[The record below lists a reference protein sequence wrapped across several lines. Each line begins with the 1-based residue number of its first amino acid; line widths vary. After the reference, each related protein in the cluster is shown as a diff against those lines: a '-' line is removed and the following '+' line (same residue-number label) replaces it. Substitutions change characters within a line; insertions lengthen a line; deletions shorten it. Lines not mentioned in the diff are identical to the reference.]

1 MNGGL
6 KMKLNKKR
14 KICVITGYRSDY
26 TKLKSVLTRLRDN
39 ENIELKIVAFGA
51 HVSGDSGNSITNIL
65 EDGFKVSHRCAAP
78 VEGDSPFSMTKSM
91 GLSIIELSSV
101 LEKMEPDLV
110 LLCAD
115 RYEILAAAVC
125 ASVGN
130 LPIAHIQGGELS
142 GTIDETIRHAI
153 TKLSHIHFPS
163 TEQSKNIITQLGED
177 PEYVFNVGCPAI
189 DHIVYI
195 DNVARKDI
203 KNLPDLKGI
212 TLNPE
217 QDYFILIQH
226 SVTTCYEDAGKDMT
240 TTLNAL
246 QKIGIQTLLVYPNP
260 DAGSERVVRAIRK
273 HQNRHQENSV
283 IRDCYKN
290 MSFDSYLNLLKNTSC
305 LVGNSSSGIREAQ
318 VFGTPVV
325 NIGSRQDDRERSL
338 NVIDVPHDESE
349 IIAAV
354 QEQLE
359 HGRYKDGTDLYGNGT
374 AAEQIEKYLT
384 SLSIDNLVQKKF
396 NMS

>member
-1 MNGGL
+1 M
-6 KMKLNKKR
+6 
-14 KICVITGYRSDY
+14 
-26 TKLKSVLTRLRDN
+26 LR
-39 ENIELKIVAFGA
+39 
-51 HVSGDSGNSITNIL
+51 
-65 EDGFKVSHRCAAP
+65 
-78 VEGDSPFSMTKSM
+78 
-91 GLSIIELSSV
+91 
-101 LEKMEPDLV
+101 
-110 LLCAD
+110 
-115 RYEILAAAVC
+115 
-125 ASVGN
+125 
-130 LPIAHIQGGELS
+130 
-142 GTIDETIRHAI
+142 
-153 TKLSHIHFPS
+153 
-163 TEQSKNIITQLGED
+163 
-177 PEYVFNVGCPAI
+177 
-189 DHIVYI
+189 
-195 DNVARKDI
+195 
-203 KNLPDLKGI
+203 
-212 TLNPE
+212 
-217 QDYFILIQH
+217 
-226 SVTTCYEDAGKDMT
+226 DAGKDMT

-260 DAGSERVVRAIRK
+260 DAGSERVVRSIRK
-273 HQNRHQENSV
+273 HQNKHQENSV

-290 MSFDSYLNLLKNTSC
+290 MSFDSYLNLLKNASC

-354 QEQLE
+354 QKQLE